1 MPQKLWAVR
10 ALPRIIGEL
19 TALPEIP
26 GWWKGA
32 RPLPRNATPALGTT
46 GFGFWPWPPH
56 CFFDKWNTER
66 NRTRVAVLTA
76 AIIAVVST
84 ATLVVSQVWCSYM
97 YLKYAL
103 NAFVN

>member
-1 MPQKLWAVR
+1 MPRK
-10 ALPRIIGEL
+10 ALGGQDFAQDLGEL
-19 TALPEIP
+19 TALSEIP

-46 GFGFWPWPPH
+46 GLGFWPWPPH
-56 CFFDKWNTER
+56 CFSDKWNTER